1 MQLLGSCGLSRTAI
15 MRELYSF
22 SVVVPSSM
30 PMLPVSST
38 AVVTLVYTA
47 ISLHSQALAIAYSRR

>member
-1 MQLLGSCGLSRTAI
+1 

-38 AVVTLVYTA
+38 AVVTLVYMA